1 MRLVSRIKEA
11 LPGVFIHSVMI
22 GKGPE
27 DDRKRSLLDNMNRQ
41 IAEVCDKLARIPEL
55 SEGFN
60 AIGLS
65 QGGQF
70 LRAYVERCNNPPVR
84 KLITLGSQH
93 QGVMALPGCIE
104 PNSPADSTAGVLS
117 IEEVEA
123 AHKPRRNLMEMFTS
137 SDRNPGSSKE
147 WFRNSFIGQ
156 IFALF
161 QSDENCSWWK
171 RLLKLGVYS
180 PVVRSEVVQAQY
192 FKDPQHLSAYFEHN
206 QFLLDI
212 NNDHPDPRR
221 HNQTYAK
228 NLASLTAFYMYIFEE
243 DTVVVPK
250 ESGWFALHDPKTAQI
265 KFLKELSVYN
275 EDRLGLKRLDREGK
289 LFFRKL
295 PGEHL
300 KLSNNFISGE
310 LADIL
315 RD

>member
-1 MRLVSRIKEA
+1 MRLISRIKDA
-11 LPGVFIHSVMI
+11 VPGIFIYSVMV
-22 GKGPE
+22 GKSPE
-27 DDRKRSLLDNMNRQ
+27 EDRKRSLIDNMNRQ
-41 IAEVCDKLARIPEL
+41 IEDVCEKLAAVPEL
-55 SEGFN
+55 TKGFN

-104 PNSPADSTAGVLS
+104 KDQHGGDGVLS
-117 IEEVEA
+117 IEDVEDA
-123 AHKPRRNLMEMFTS
+123 NKPRTLLEKFTATDAAIRRS
-137 SDRNPGSSKE
+137 E
-147 WFRNSFIGQ
+147 WFQNSFIGKL
-156 IFALF
+156 FALF
-161 QSDENCSWWK
+161 NSDENCSWWK

-192 FKDPQHLSAYFEHN
+192 FKDPQNLNAYFQHN

-212 NNDHPDPRR
+212 NNDHPDPRKR
-221 HNQTYAK
+221 NKKYAE
-228 NLASLTAFYMYIFEE
+228 NLGKLEAFYMYIFDR

-250 ESGWFALHDPKTAQI
+250 ESGWFALRDPKTSRI
-265 KFLKELSVYN
+265 KYLKELSLYT
-275 EDRLGLKRLDREGK
+275 EDRLGLKRLEEEGK
-289 LFFRKL
+289 LYFRKL

-300 KLSNNFISGE
+300 KLSNSFINGE

-315 RD
+315 TQ